1 METAMADMD
10 IPAEYLDPL
19 MDTLMDDPVT
29 LPTSGNIC
37 DRSVIMRQVG
47 VFVFVFLCLCFVF
60 VFCFL
65 RLKKY
70 VDLQSLSMTSP
81 LTCVPFF
88 SPLFRR
94 F

>member
-1 METAMADMD
+1 MADMD

-47 VFVFVFLCLCFVF
+47 FFVFVFVFA
-60 VFCFL
+60 FCFL
-65 RLKKY
+65 
-70 VDLQSLSMTSP
+70 TIENI
-81 LTCVPFF
+81 LTRNHCQ
-88 SPLFRR
+88 
-94 F
+94 